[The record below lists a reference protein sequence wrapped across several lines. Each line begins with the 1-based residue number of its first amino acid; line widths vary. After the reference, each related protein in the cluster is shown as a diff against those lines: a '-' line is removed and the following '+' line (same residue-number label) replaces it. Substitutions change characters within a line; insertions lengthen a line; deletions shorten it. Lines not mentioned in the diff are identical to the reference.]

1 MHPFLVAAAAL
12 TVATAAGGGAERN
25 AGLEA
30 PVPEPVKRAIVAR
43 FADTQPFYF
52 PASLP
57 PGYRYSHWDRG
68 ERERSAGERS
78 LDLFSIY
85 YTSPQQSWIEAMRE
99 NGRWAR
105 WRQARPLAP
114 CRDVYGGGRRERISG
129 RRVFYVGG
137 RRRGTAAF
145 CERGYA
151 VELTLNQGGLRPPVA
166 MRLVARAELVE
177 R

>member
-1 MHPFLVAAAAL
+1 MHPFLVAAAVL
-12 TVATAAGGGAERN
+12 TVAAAGGGAEPDVRS
-25 AGLEA
+25 EA

-43 FADTQPFYF
+43 FADTQRFYF

-57 PGYRYSHWDRG
+57 PGFRYSHWERG
-68 ERERSAGERS
+68 ERERSAAERS

-105 WRQARPLAP
+105 WRQARLLAP
-114 CRDVYGGGRRERISG
+114 CREVYGGGRRATIGG
-129 RRVFYVGG
+129 RRVFYLAG
-137 RRRGTAAF
+137 RRRGTAVF

-151 VELTLNQGGLRPPVA
+151 VELTLNQGGLRPRVA
-166 MRLVARAELVE
+166 MRFVSRAELVE